1 MNRLQVRQ
9 LVRLK
14 KIAQGACII
23 LFLLSTREAVTFA
36 STFPAR
42 EVKVDSSL
50 VRDSLKVMVP
60 AYFSPSSSYWNQME
74 VQAAKMPGRLYA
86 IANVSNGPGSSY
98 LSSYAAGITGMHDSR
113 GKVIGYVYTQY
124 GKRSISSVEADIDSW
139 FSFYPSIDGILFDEQ
154 ANVSGDESYYAQ
166 LYDYVKQKDSSAIVA
181 TNPGTNTLESYL
193 FYNGK
198 RIADVICIFENG
210 SGFSAWSPAQ
220 WCNKYSRDNFL
231 VVPYNT
237 PASSYQSLV
246 NRAASLNIGWIYCTD
261 ATLPNPYS
269 TLPSYFAGLC
279 SYIVTGV
286 DTITS
291 SGGGTSSGTSNLLK
305 INWNNVPTLDS
316 SPNLRPSQSQD
327 PDAQFTNLWAA
338 NDANYLYLRYQV
350 ADSINFTKYFYHIL
364 IDTDND
370 SVGHQT
376 GFVYDSASIG
386 AEFLVENKQFAQYA
400 GSGGSDWAWT
410 ALPSMQQEDSTGWVA
425 LSLPL
430 KTLFPNGSGDT
441 IGLIFEAN
449 QTASP
454 YSLESTA
461 PDSFQTE
468 KYLYTVNSV
477 SRVERAYPS
486 QPIAFT
492 LLQNYPNPFNPSTNI
507 GFNVPVR
514 SRVEIVVY
522 NVLGQI
528 VSTLVDQTENPGYHT
543 VRFDGSQLP
552 SGVYLCSLHGDGSVQ
567 VRKMVLIK

>member
-1 MNRLQVRQ
+1 M
-9 LVRLK
+9 
-14 KIAQGACII
+14 
-23 LFLLSTREAVTFA
+23 EA
-36 STFPAR
+36 
-42 EVKVDSSL
+42 
-50 VRDSLKVMVP
+50 
-60 AYFSPSSSYWNQME
+60 
-74 VQAAKMPGRLYA
+74 QAAKMPGRLCA

-98 LSSYAAGITGMHDSR
+98 LSTYAAGITGMHDSS

-166 LYDYVKQKDSSAIVA
+166 IYDYVKQKDSSAIVA

-193 FYNGK
+193 FYNGN
-198 RIADVICIFENG
+198 RIADVICIFETN
-210 SGFSAWSPAQ
+210 SGFSSWSPAQ
-220 WCNKYSRDNFL
+220 WCSKYSRDNFL

-237 PASSYQSLV
+237 PASSYQSVV

-261 ATLPNPYS
+261 ATLPNPYDM
-269 TLPSYFAGLC
+269 LPSYFAGFC

-286 DTITS
+286 DTITG

-316 SPNLRPSQSQD
+316 PPNPSPSQAQD

-350 ADSINFTKYFYHIL
+350 ADSINFSKYYYHIL

-376 GFVYDSASIG
+376 GFVYDSASVG
-386 AEFLVENKQFAQYA
+386 AEFMVENKQFAQYA

-410 ALPSMQQEDSTGWVA
+410 ALLGMQQEDSTGSVS

-441 IGLIFEAN
+441 VGLIFEAN

-461 PDSFQTE
+461 PDSFQAE
-468 KYLYTVNSV
+468 RYLYTMNSV
-477 SRVERAYPS
+477 SRVERDHPS

-492 LLQNYPNPFNPSTNI
+492 LRQNYPNPFNPSTNI

-514 SRVEIVVY
+514 SRVKIVVY
-522 NVLGQI
+522 NVLGQA
-528 VSTLVDQTENPGYHT
+528 VATLVDQTEAPGFHT
-543 VRFDGSQLP
+543 IRFDGSRLP
-552 SGVYLCSLHGDGSVQ
+552 SGVYLCALRGEGSVQ
-567 VRKMVLIK
+567 VSKMVLIK